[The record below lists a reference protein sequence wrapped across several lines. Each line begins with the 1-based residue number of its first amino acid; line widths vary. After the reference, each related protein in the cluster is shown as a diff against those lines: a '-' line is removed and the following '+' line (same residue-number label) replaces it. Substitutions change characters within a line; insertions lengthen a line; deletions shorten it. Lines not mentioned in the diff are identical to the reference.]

1 MKILN
6 KPLAIY
12 FEILKYS
19 NENIEYIKENF
30 QILKLENPSQLFTLK
45 DKGNVRI
52 IFAPLGYDFN
62 MVLFKKFPNLKV
74 LISNTTSIPHIN
86 ENDANLMKIKICALH
101 DEKEFLDTITP
112 TAEHTIGLIVAA
124 SRRIIGAHHSVVNGM
139 WERKN
144 WGAPFMLSRSKLG
157 IIGFGRLGKMVAKIA
172 SSIGME
178 IYWYDP
184 NCSSGEY
191 IKSESLIHI
200 AENCDVISLHAK
212 HNNLNTN
219 FINKQFFDAMKP
231 NAIFVNTARGELV
244 DNIALLNALKNKQI
258 WGRCIRYY

>member
-1 MKILN
+1 
-6 KPLAIY
+6 
-12 FEILKYS
+12 
-19 NENIEYIKENF
+19 
-30 QILKLENPSQLFTLK
+30 
-45 DKGNVRI
+45 
-52 IFAPLGYDFN
+52 
-62 MVLFKKFPNLKV
+62 
-74 LISNTTSIPHIN
+74 
-86 ENDANLMKIKICALH
+86 
-101 DEKEFLDTITP
+101 
-112 TAEHTIGLIVAA
+112 
-124 SRRIIGAHHSVVNGM
+124 
-139 WERKN
+139 
-144 WGAPFMLSRSKLG
+144 
-157 IIGFGRLGKMVAKIA
+157 MVAKIA

-219 FINKQFFDAMKP
+219 FINKQFFDKMKP

-258 WGRCIRYY
+258 WGAALDTIKGEFERDLFLDQSFKDLINYAKFNNNLIITPHIAGSTFDAWYETEAFVIKKAINFLSLI